1 MLVAL
6 LGAGVLAGC
15 GSSSSGGS
23 TITVGNEKGAS
34 APAASTPATTP
45 ATTAPAG
52 CKAVRAPAPKGV
64 QHLSKPAAT
73 LDPKK
78 TYTVRMQT
86 SCGEIDIALD
96 VKRAPRTSASFA
108 YLVGRGFY
116 DGLSFHRVAAGFV
129 IQGGDPNGDGSGGP
143 GYQVVEKPPAHVSY
157 TPGTV
162 AMAKTGSDPDGTSGS
177 QFFIITGTQSS
188 LPPQYAL
195 LGKVTGGQSAVSA
208 IAQIPTNP
216 PQDGMPTSP
225 VVITKATLSVR

>member
-1 MLVAL
+1 
-6 LGAGVLAGC
+6 
-15 GSSSSGGS
+15 
-23 TITVGNEKGAS
+23 VGNEKGAGV
-34 APAASTPATTP
+34 PAASAPATTP
-45 ATTAPAG
+45 ATAAPAG

-64 QHLSKPAAT
+64 QHLSKPSAKLNPT
-73 LDPKK
+73 K

-108 YLVGRGFY
+108 SLVGRGFY
-116 DGLSFHRVAAGFV
+116 DNLSFHRVAAGFV

-143 GYQVVEKPPAHVSY
+143 GYQVVEKPPATIRY

-162 AMAKTGSDPDGTSGS
+162 AMAKTPADPDGTSGS

-188 LPPQYAL
+188 LPPKYAL
-195 LGKVTGGQSAVSA
+195 LGTVTGGQPAVSA

-225 VVITKATLSVR
+225 VVITKATLSVH